1 MAKKYVDVD
10 RLFYPLY
17 CEPLDFSDKEKVTN
31 FITKLPAADV
41 VEVRHGRWIIDEWN
55 TPNCSVC
62 GCSGIDDYYAT
73 PYCPHCGAKM
83 DEVEE

>member
-1 MAKKYVDVD
+1 MAKYIDADKMLKEYERSIYDTTD
-10 RLFYPLY
+10 LAEMLY
-17 CEPLDFSDKEKVTN
+17 YM
-31 FITKLPAADV
+31 PAADV
-41 VEVRHGRWIIDEWN
+41 QEVRHGRWIIDEWN

-83 DEVEE
+83 DEVEANA

>member
-1 MAKKYVDVD
+1 MAKYIDADKMLKEYERSIYDTTD
-10 RLFYPLY
+10 LAEMLY
-17 CEPLDFSDKEKVTN
+17 YM
-31 FITKLPAADV
+31 PAADV
-41 VEVRHGRWIIDEWN
+41 QEVRHGRWIIDEWN